1 MELIYANNLHL
12 LFLELFQII
21 APTVWAIVF
30 KVRIIIKGSS
40 IESLSFSSL
49 SANFLPSLIFIF
61 IKVGFTLRRTA
72 SKIEHKKERQI
83 VKKP

>member
-1 MELIYANNLHL
+1 M
-12 LFLELFQII
+12 
-21 APTVWAIVF
+21 
-30 KVRIIIKGSS
+30 IKGSS